1 MTKQRKQVNPMNNY
15 KIGSFI
21 AKKRKEQNLKQKDL
35 AEKLF
40 VTSQAVSRWENGDVE
55 PSISTLQSLSDIFNV
70 SIDS

>member
-1 MTKQRKQVNPMNNY
+1 MVGDNIKSLRMKAGLT
-15 KIGSFI
+15 
-21 AKKRKEQNLKQKDL
+21 QKDL

-70 SIDS
+70 SID